1 MTDQS
6 AEGAAILEKFGVT
19 RVVTSREL
27 TLPEIRNIHE
37 KTDLEIESFV
47 HGALCYSYSGQCLLS
62 SMIGGRSGNRGRCA
76 QPCRLPWHFSR
87 EPRGAGEYLLSPK
100 DICTL
105 KILPE
110 ILEAGV
116 YSLKI
121 EGRMKR
127 PEYTAGVTRIY
138 RKYLDLLEE
147 KGKKNYKAIIRPKG
161 MQA

>member
-6 AEGAAILEKFGVT
+6 AEGAAISGKIQGVT

-27 TLPEIRNIHE
+27 TLPEIRHIHE

-87 EPRGAGEYLLSPK
+87 EPES
-100 DICTL
+100 C
-105 KILPE
+105 
-110 ILEAGV
+110 LE
-116 YSLKI
+116 S
-121 EGRMKR
+121 GRS
-127 PEYTAGVTRIY
+127 IS
-138 RKYLDLLEE
+138 
-147 KGKKNYKAIIRPKG
+147 
-161 MQA
+161 

>member
-1 MTDQS
+1 MIFWLPFMSTVWMRPLSRDFGVLRYLKRQFPELDLHASTQMTDQS

-87 EPRGAGEYLLSPK
+87 SRG
-100 DICTL
+100 
-105 KILPE
+105 
-110 ILEAGV
+110 
-116 YSLKI
+116 
-121 EGRMKR
+121 KR
-127 PEYTAGVTRIY
+127 ESIS
-138 RKYLDLLEE
+138 
-147 KGKKNYKAIIRPKG
+147 
-161 MQA
+161 